1 MPDEAKSMG
10 EMETLKTL
18 REERREEA
26 LSMGDMETLK
36 TAHPEEEM
44 ASEAVSLGERETLR
58 GEDGWGILE
67 EWDGKRWRAGE
78 TILGRYVVERELG
91 QGGMGVVYA
100 CQDKVGGVRVA
111 VKALP
116 PELSHNSVEMEEVR
130 ANFELVYGL
139 SHPNIA
145 GVRTLE
151 KDARGEYFLVME
163 VAEGE
168 SLRRWMRREGEAN
181 GRRIPLAKALGVLRQ
196 VAAALDYAH
205 GEKVVHRDVKPGNVM
220 IDSRGK
226 VKVLDFGLAAQIRT
240 SLSRAS
246 QAYRGTSGT
255 GPYMA
260 PEQWRGQPQDGS
272 ADQYALGV
280 MAYEMLAGRLPF
292 ENSELA
298 VLREVVLK
306 EDIPEIPGI
315 PKSAMDALRRA
326 LAKQEEARWGSCS
339 AFVEALGGGRP
350 RGGHRRARK
359 RRTGEWLAWLAALL
373 LAAGGAGGWMWWEQA
388 QVKARTV
395 AAAKKAETAAQ
406 AEAEKEREAAGAARK
421 RAVEVPGARDQ
432 RAYGE
437 AEKAQAAAA
446 AAFEEGQAERAKA
459 SWAAAAG
466 KFREA
471 RESWAGAARKYDE
484 AADTAA
490 RDEATASQRSAE
502 AARTRAEGVEGAKEL
517 EPYDEGWKA
526 EAEGTAAFREGDYA
540 RAKVSWMTAAGKY
553 GEAAVGAAKAIQAAS
568 QQKAR
573 ENALAILKKAE
584 EPRKEALGMGAGEL
598 AAYVA
603 AEGDREAGGTAFKA
617 GDYDGARTAWTGA
630 LGKYTE
636 ALGLAKAKRE
646 KAEKVGELLVE
657 ARAAAEQEWWEEVRR
672 KAESVL
678 EEAPENMEAR
688 RWLNTAEQALQP
700 TAAPEAADTG
710 RKAGTVEWVWLP
722 GGTELEV
729 VWCPPGAPGAG
740 GKSLPG
746 FWMGRTEV
754 TQGQWKS
761 LMESRVLNDR
771 TRGVTFPP
779 DPDWPMRAV
788 SWAECVEF
796 CEQMNEKVTSK
807 LSGVWRLPTEAEWKW
822 ASEAGGGSAGTAW
835 FRDTSGGHPHR
846 VRESTPNAWGLFDM
860 RGNVE
865 EWCLD
870 SWGDDLISREMRVK
884 RGGAYNSENGD
895 RWWGMEG
902 TDEPTVGFR
911 VCLIEE

>member
-1 MPDEAKSMG
+1 MDTTERSMTDEERSISG
-10 EMETLKTL
+10 METLKTL
-18 REERREEA
+18 RGERREEA
-26 LSMGDMETLK
+26 LSMSEMETLK
-36 TAHPEEEM
+36 TAHPEGEM
-44 ASEAVSLGERETLR
+44 ASEAMSMGERETLR
-58 GEDGWGILE
+58 EEDGWGILE
-67 EWDGKRWRAGE
+67 EWDGKRWQAGE
-78 TILGRYVVERELG
+78 TILGRYVVEKELG

-151 KDARGEYFLVME
+151 KDSRGEYFLVME

-168 SLRRWMRREGEAN
+168 SLRRWMRREGAAN
-181 GRRIPLAKALGVLRQ
+181 GGRIPLLKTLGVLRQ
-196 VAAALDYAH
+196 VASALDYAH

-220 IDSRGK
+220 IDKRGK

-306 EDIPEIPGI
+306 EDLPEIPGI
-315 PKSAMDALRRA
+315 PKVTMDALRRA
-326 LAKQEEARWGSCS
+326 MAKQEELRWGTCS

-350 RGGHRRARK
+350 RGGRRARK
-359 RRTGEWLAWLAALL
+359 RRKWPWKAVLTAVL
-373 LAAGGAGGWMWWEQA
+373 LAAVGGGTWMWVDWAQTQA
-388 QVKARTV
+388 RAA
-395 AAAKKAETAAQ
+395 AAAK
-406 AEAEKEREAAGAARK
+406 
-421 RAVEVPGARDQ
+421 
-432 RAYGE
+432 
-437 AEKAQAAAA
+437 QAAAA
-446 AAFEEGQAERAKA
+446 AQEAAEEARTAAAAAKERAVAVPGAIDQRAYEEAAGAQSAGAEAFEAEEYDRARASWAEAARKYDASAETAARDGATAFQQSAAAARNRAEGVGGAEGLESFAAGKKAESEGLAAFRNGEYDRAKA

-466 KFREA
+466 K
-471 RESWAGAARKYDE
+471 
-484 AADTAA
+484 
-490 RDEATASQRSAE
+490 
-502 AARTRAEGVEGAKEL
+502 
-517 EPYDEGWKA
+517 
-526 EAEGTAAFREGDYA
+526 
-540 RAKVSWMTAAGKY
+540 Y
-553 GEAAVGAAKAIQAAS
+553 GEAAATAAQALREES
-568 QQKAR
+568 KKQAR
-573 ENALAILKKAE
+573 QHALSILKKAAE
-584 EPRKEALGMGAGEL
+584 SRKEALKMGAGEL
-598 AAYVA
+598 EAYVA
-603 AEGDREAGGTAFKA
+603 AEGAREEGVTSFHAE
-617 GDYDGARTAWTGA
+617 DYDGARTAWTRA

-636 ALGLAKAKRE
+636 ALGLAQTRRE
-646 KAEKVGELLVE
+646 RAEKLKALLGE
-657 ARAAAEQEWWEEVRR
+657 ARAAAENEWWEEVRR
-672 KAESVL
+672 KAEAVL
-678 EEAPENMEAR
+678 AEAPENREAR

-700 TAAPEAADTG
+700 TAAPEAEDTG

-740 GKSLPG
+740 GKTLPG

-771 TRGVTFPP
+771 TRGVEFPP

-788 SWAECVEF
+788 SWTECVEF

-822 ASEAGGGSAGTAW
+822 ANEAGGGSAGTAW

-846 VRESTPNAWGLFDM
+846 VKESTPNAWGLFDM

-870 SWGDDLISREMRVK
+870 FYGDDHLSREMRVK

-911 VCLIEE
+911 VCLIED